1 MNEESSSDFH
11 QAIDEISIEN
21 DEIKKK
27 YKNVRP

>member
-27 YKNVRP
+27 I